1 LTNSLNNI
9 DEYRYFA
16 KSCFTLGII
25 PYFSRFSKPPRGVLV
40 KLSHRA
46 GKKSLQGV
54 SDWLAF
60 FVVVF
65 CLQALG
71 YVSTFFLAIS
81 NLNNGGGM
89 EDVASLIFSLPI
101 AALAVTTVVFIGM
114 QKKTGRLLAFSTL
127 GVTAFYSIIIQMIT
141 MVTDGGD
148 VALNMG
154 TTAMC
159 LVYLGLIAVYFAVSK
174 RVKATLVN

>member
-1 LTNSLNNI
+1 
-9 DEYRYFA
+9 
-16 KSCFTLGII
+16 
-25 PYFSRFSKPPRGVLV
+25 
-40 KLSHRA
+40 
-46 GKKSLQGV
+46 
-54 SDWLAF
+54 
-60 FVVVF
+60 
-65 CLQALG
+65 
-71 YVSTFFLAIS
+71 
-81 NLNNGGGM
+81 M